1 MNTPTP
7 VKDLEQHLRT
17 HYHEEFGDPPPASAL
32 WSTLANRLP
41 AQEHPQSW
49 WQRWL
54 QALSPSGVALTSA
67 PRRVSTRRIVLTG
80 SLALAILLLASGAFY
95 TASTFGI
102 HPSSQAPVTI
112 NTDAASTALLSSL
125 VKSDARSSTLAFTST
140 NQTQSTSSNTV
151 RLQQTY
157 ADANNIV
164 IGYTDTSLSKLLT
177 NNAPTITLPNHQT
190 LKPTQMLIKQQGN
203 TYALLAYFDASSI
216 QGNPQQVQLSIS
228 IPTQSTIAHFNTTVP
243 VTAGKIVNINQSVTS
258 KGYTAT
264 IDRVVMTP
272 SETRFYY
279 STTDKNLNQ
288 LYAKNLLIGGQAFIG
303 TNSTGPAQTYTS
315 TGPAQM
321 LEIWMGVKRP
331 YVSIMTDLQN
341 KTGSWVLNVSAPGQ
355 PDLNWQFTLNIQ

>member
-1 MNTPTP
+1 
-7 VKDLEQHLRT
+7 
-17 HYHEEFGDPPPASAL
+17 
-32 WSTLANRLP
+32 
-41 AQEHPQSW
+41 
-49 WQRWL
+49 
-54 QALSPSGVALTSA
+54 
-67 PRRVSTRRIVLTG
+67 
-80 SLALAILLLASGAFY
+80 
-95 TASTFGI
+95 
-102 HPSSQAPVTI
+102 
-112 NTDAASTALLSSL
+112 
-125 VKSDARSSTLAFTST
+125 LAFTST

-164 IGYTDTSLSKLLT
+164 IGYTDTSLSKLMT

-190 LKPTQMLIKQQGN
+190 LKPTQMLIKEQGN
-203 TYALLAYFDASSI
+203 TYAFLAYFDASSI

-243 VTAGKIVNINQSVTS
+243 VTAGKTVNINQSITS

-303 TNSTGPAQTYTS
+303 TNSTGPAKIYTS
-315 TGPAQM
+315 TGSAKM
-321 LEIWMGVKRP
+321 LEIWMGEHP
-331 YVSIMTDLQN
+331 YFSIMTDLQN
-341 KTGSWVLNVSAPGQ
+341 KTGSWVINVSATGQ
-355 PDLNWQFTLNIQ
+355 PDLNWQFTFNIQ